1 MHAVVH
7 DMVEP
12 GTYKYLGE
20 SLKNWG
26 SHSNLLSII
35 RQMHQEFQ
43 TKAPIPVGH
52 KDLQNNNQAQE
63 KEQEVEVQIEE
74 EPKEPADEG
83 EKFGLPE
90 VKMRTEAERRDY
102 VQQKLE
108 KYKEFQVSEVIS
120 QTMET
125 LSALPITEL

>member
-1 MHAVVH
+1 M
-7 DMVEP
+7 
-12 GTYKYLGE
+12 
-20 SLKNWG
+20 
-26 SHSNLLSII
+26 
-35 RQMHQEFQ
+35 
-43 TKAPIPVGH
+43 
-52 KDLQNNNQAQE
+52 
-63 KEQEVEVQIEE
+63 QIEE

-102 VQQKLE
+102 VKEKLE

-125 LSALPITEL
+125 LSALPISEL